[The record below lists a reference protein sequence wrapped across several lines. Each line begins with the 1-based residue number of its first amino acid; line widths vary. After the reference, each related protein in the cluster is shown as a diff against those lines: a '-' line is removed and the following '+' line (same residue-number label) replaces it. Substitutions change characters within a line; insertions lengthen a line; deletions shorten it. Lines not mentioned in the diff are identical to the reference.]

1 MRSAHSLRRR
11 LLALLLGAVV
21 AGWSVAAGLTY
32 LDAQREIDTLL
43 DAHLVQAARL
53 VVAQAGRE
61 GEEADFDDL
70 DDHDASP
77 YAATVAFQVWRHDG
91 RLLMRSANAPRERLS
106 GVGRGFSDSRLGG
119 AHWRVYGVSAD
130 DGELLVQVAEDHA
143 TRDRIARRMALNSLL
158 PLALTLPLLGLAI
171 GWVVG
176 RSIRPLRRLGE
187 ELAARGPQDLAPV
200 AVPGMPVEVAP
211 VVARLDQ
218 LLARIRESLAAER
231 RFTSHAAHELRTPI
245 AAIRAQ
251 AEVARSSADPATRDA
266 ALAHAIEACDRAAR
280 LMEQLLLLARLEEAP
295 PESSRT
301 RVDLAE
307 VARRVVA
314 EAAPRALAAGMT
326 LGVEGADRA
335 HVHGDEALL
344 EAALR
349 NLVDNA
355 VRYGVPGTDVRV
367 LLGCEGGRVT
377 AIVEDDGPGVTEADL
392 GRLGQRFQRGESAG
406 APGSGLGL
414 SIVASIA
421 TTHRGTFALARGPGG
436 RGVRAT
442 LTLSR
447 VD

>member
-1 MRSAHSLRRR
+1 MRSGHSMRRR
-11 LLALLLGAVV
+11 LLALLLGAVA
-21 AGWSVAAGLTY
+21 AGWAVAAGLTY

-61 GEEADFDDL
+61 GEEADLDDL
-70 DDHDASP
+70 DDRDGSP

-91 RLLMRSANAPRERLS
+91 RLLMRSANAPRTRLS
-106 GVGRGFSDSRLGG
+106 AAGRGFSDSRLGDT
-119 AHWRVYGVSAD
+119 HWRVYGVTAE
-130 DGELLVQVAEDHA
+130 DGELSVLVAEDHA

-158 PLALTLPLLGLAI
+158 PLAITLPLLGLAI

-176 RSIRPLRRLGE
+176 RGIRPLRRLGE

-200 AVPGMPVEVAP
+200 AVSGMPVEVAP
-211 VVARLDQ
+211 LVDRLDQ

-251 AEVARSSADPATRDA
+251 AEVARASADPATREA

-280 LMEQLLLLARLEEAP
+280 LMEQLLLLARLDEALP
-295 PESSRT
+295 DSR
-301 RVDLAE
+301 RARIDLAE
-307 VARRVVA
+307 AARRVVA

-326 LGVEGADRA
+326 LGVEGEVRA
-335 HVHGDEALL
+335 HVPGDEALI

-367 LLGCEGGRVT
+367 VLGREGDRVT
-377 AIVEDDGPGVTEADL
+377 AIVEDDGPGVTDADL
-392 GRLGQRFQRGESAG
+392 GRLGQRFQRGESAL

-414 SIVASIA
+414 SIVASVA
-421 TTHRGTFALARGPGG
+421 ATHRGAFTLERGRDG

-442 LTLSR
+442 LALPR